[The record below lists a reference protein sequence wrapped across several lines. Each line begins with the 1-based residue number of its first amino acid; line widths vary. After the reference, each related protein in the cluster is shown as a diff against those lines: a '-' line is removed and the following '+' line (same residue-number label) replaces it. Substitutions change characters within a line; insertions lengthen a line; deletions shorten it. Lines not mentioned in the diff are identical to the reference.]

1 MLCDAALILLTGAA
15 GGVGY
20 HLLTLEM
27 KGDVAQYL
35 GCAAVVA
42 ALFIGLAKA
51 GNLYEPPEL
60 LNFKSQIRRLC
71 LSWAFV
77 FLFLTAVAFAM
88 KLGSSLSRGATIS
101 FAVSGLVALIA
112 QRAFWRTFLADG
124 LAVRRFAGRKIVLI
138 TDAAAGTELGLL
150 QTLTQ
155 HGLKLARHF
164 VLPDNR
170 HDIERRRA
178 VIHQAV
184 SSIRGSDVQEIVVG
198 ADVSD
203 WHELRGLLTELR
215 VLPLPVNLVPLGRS
229 SEIFHL
235 PSHTIGDTVTIELQ
249 RRPRSLF
256 ERAVKRTVDIVGAAI
271 ALVLFMPLMLVVS
284 VAIKFDS
291 QGPVL
296 FRQKRCGFNGRQFQ
310 ILKFRTMTVQE
321 DGQVVTQAKRD
332 DSRVT
337 PIGRWL
343 RRTSIDELPQL
354 FNVLQGSMSLI
365 GPRPHAV
372 AHDSHFDTVVRNYA
386 FRHHVKPG
394 LTGWA
399 QVHGYR
405 GETRTVEDIEQ
416 RVKLD
421 LWYIDNWSLSLDFR
435 IATMTAIEV
444 MRSDNAY

>member
-1 MLCDAALILLTGAA
+1 MSSSRPAEAGLSSVFAGAPMSYVKRNFGVRHRSAVGRSIVQRRRVFRPHWTIPYRAIAPIAMLCDAALILLTGAA

-77 FLFLTAVAFAM
+77 FLFLTADAFAM

-198 ADVSD
+198 
-203 WHELRGLLTELR
+203 
-215 VLPLPVNLVPLGRS
+215 
-229 SEIFHL
+229 
-235 PSHTIGDTVTIELQ
+235 
-249 RRPRSLF
+249 
-256 ERAVKRTVDIVGAAI
+256 
-271 ALVLFMPLMLVVS
+271 
-284 VAIKFDS
+284 
-291 QGPVL
+291 
-296 FRQKRCGFNGRQFQ
+296 
-310 ILKFRTMTVQE
+310 
-321 DGQVVTQAKRD
+321 
-332 DSRVT
+332 
-337 PIGRWL
+337 
-343 RRTSIDELPQL
+343 
-354 FNVLQGSMSLI
+354 
-365 GPRPHAV
+365 
-372 AHDSHFDTVVRNYA
+372 
-386 FRHHVKPG
+386 
-394 LTGWA
+394 
-399 QVHGYR
+399 
-405 GETRTVEDIEQ
+405 
-416 RVKLD
+416 
-421 LWYIDNWSLSLDFR
+421 
-435 IATMTAIEV
+435 
-444 MRSDNAY
+444 